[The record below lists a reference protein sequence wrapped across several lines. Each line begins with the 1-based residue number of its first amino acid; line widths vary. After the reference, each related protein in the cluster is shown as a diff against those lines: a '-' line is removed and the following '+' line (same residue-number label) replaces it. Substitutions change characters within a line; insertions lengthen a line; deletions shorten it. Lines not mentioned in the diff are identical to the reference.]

1 MASTVFSETLQSI
14 TTTKLTELSKK
25 RSIFEEH
32 KASLLLT
39 TQNESNQKQRL
50 GVLVDGVKKCFAVKT
65 APRKRGDRR
74 GGAGRIVDGT
84 NDPKLEVMLKNLER
98 FLDQAKYDPSISPK
112 LLQDWEDSLLKRLNV
127 QSLKYQYATLYGEL
141 VTEWLGAEK
150 ASSLPDNISETS
162 DGFEKVKP
170 AERDESRIA
179 WEKLVF
185 EPFETDQMAVSEYLR
200 ALFGETSD
208 NKQGFKALQ
217 KLHKEVEAF
226 EATLSS
232 PNQFDETV
240 LRWTIN
246 GLIASVLLSDE
257 KRGALKD
264 FLGSPVILAEIADV
278 LNMRIADISEWS
290 WDDEVL
296 IEQRRQVTGS
306 YRIYIDEELLQAIF
320 LQYVGVKWCIFFKE
334 AFVNFSNFDGAWT
347 SLRPE
352 IPLEDRKRREYFLG
366 TQQKKFSVQAKRQS
380 VYKSIFFMSQL
391 QDTTFEENNA
401 LDGEEEANYEHAAK
415 RQRSSPSG
423 VPQSMGNVPPIQQM
437 QQQQMM
443 AQQQAVAQQQQ
454 QGLNRAN
461 QDYQMQ
467 LMILEQQ
474 NKRRLHM
481 ARQEQL
487 PMMQQGQAPGPV
499 YMSSMHPGT
508 GPHRNH
514 QSDEYDVDLSNRPS
528 TPMATKQFLLH
539 LLSTEVLL
547 NTRLHGDFTCSR
559 SEFQSFSPS
568 LPHSTITTVLSFF
581 GLSDRW
587 LGFFRKFLE
596 APLKFA
602 ADDSSVAPRP
612 RKRGV
617 PGSHALS
624 TICGEAI
631 LFCLDYAVNQ
641 NTNGAQLYRMHD
653 DFWIWS
659 SSHETVVK
667 GWAAITTFSDTMGVT
682 LNRAKTGT
690 VRITKE
696 PKPFNIDPSLPVG
709 EIRWGFLVMDPS
721 SGRFVIDQDMVDAH
735 ILELQRQLAEK
746 NKSVF
751 SWIQAWN
758 TYAGTFFKSNFGTAA
773 NCFGQ
778 EHVDMMLS
786 TMTRIQ
792 KRIFSDS
799 NVVEYLKD
807 TLRER
812 FGIADIPDGFLYF
825 PTSLGGLELQ
835 NPFIGLVQV
844 RNAVFEQ
851 PASVFDDFFE
861 AEASAY
867 RRAKTLFHNGSVT
880 RNGTLEPTFR
890 PVDSR
895 KFMSMEEY
903 TRYREEYYCGY
914 EGNLLSVY
922 NDLLQKP
929 GPDDVDISADEE
941 TVLDGLSGINEQDEG
956 YMKWV
961 ALLYGPDM
969 VERFG
974 GLKIVEKGL
983 LPMGMVTLFR
993 SGRVKWQG

>member
-25 RSIFEEH
+25 RSIFEES
-32 KASLLLT
+32 KSSLLVA
-39 TQNESNQKQRL
+39 TQGQSDQKERL
-50 GVLVDGVKKCFAVKT
+50 KTLVAGVRKCFALKA
-65 APRKRGDRR
+65 APRDRGDRQ
-74 GGAGRIVDGT
+74 GSTVQIVHT
-84 NDPKLEVMLKNLER
+84 ANDPKLEVLLKNLER
-98 FLDQAKYDPSISPK
+98 FLDQAKYDPTISSK
-112 LLQDWEDSLLKRLNV
+112 LLQNWEDSLLKRLNV
-127 QSLKYQYATLYGEL
+127 QSLKYQYASLYGEL
-141 VTEWLGAEK
+141 VTEWLRAER
-150 ASSLPDNISETS
+150 SSIPDNISETS
-162 DGFEKVKP
+162 EGFEKIKP
-170 AERDESRIA
+170 AQRDESRTA

-185 EPFETDQMAVSEYLR
+185 EPFETDQMAILEYLR

-226 EATLSS
+226 EASLAS
-232 PNQFDETV
+232 PNQFNETV
-240 LRWTIN
+240 LRWVIG
-246 GLIASVLLSDE
+246 GLVSSVLLNDE

-296 IEQRRQVTGS
+296 MKQRRQVTGT

-334 AFVNFSNFDGAWT
+334 ALVNFSNFDGAWT
-347 SLRPE
+347 SLRPHV
-352 IPLEDRKRREYFLG
+352 PLEDRKRREYFMG
-366 TQQKKFSVQAKRQS
+366 AQWKKCSVQAKRQS

-391 QDTTFEENNA
+391 QDGTYEENTA
-401 LDGEEEANYEHAAK
+401 LDGEEEANYEPAAK
-415 RQRSSPSG
+415 RQRSSGQPMMQ
-423 VPQSMGNVPPIQQM
+423 PQMQQM

-443 AQQQAVAQQQQ
+443 AQQQAQHQQQAQ
-454 QGLNRAN
+454 THAL
-461 QDYQMQ
+461 QDHQMQ
-467 LMILEQQ
+467 LMLLEQQ
-474 NKRRLHM
+474 NKRRLMM
-481 ARQEQL
+481 ARQEQDS
-487 PMMQQGQAPGPV
+487 MMPAQTYNPASRNSRHGQPE
-499 YMSSMHPGT
+499 T

-514 QSDEYDVDLSNRPS
+514 NSDEYDVDLVNRPKS
-528 TPMATKQFLLH
+528 PIATKQFLLH
-539 LLSTEVLL
+539 LLSTEVLV
-547 NTRLHGDFTCSR
+547 NTRLNGDFTCSR

-568 LPHSTITTVLSFF
+568 LPHSTITSVLGFF
-581 GLSDRW
+581 GLSDKW

-602 ADDSSVAPRP
+602 DDDSDVAPRP

-641 NTNGAQLYRMHD
+641 STNGAQLFRMHD

-667 GWAAITTFSDTMGVT
+667 GWACINIFAEVMGVT
-682 LNRAKTGT
+682 LNHGKTGT
-690 VRITKE
+690 VRIKKDTE
-696 PKPFNIDPSLPVG
+696 TSLIDPSLPVG

-721 SGRFVIDQDMVDAH
+721 SGRFVIDQDMVDTH
-735 ILELQRQLAEK
+735 ILELERQLAEK
-746 NKSVF
+746 DKSVF
-751 SWIQAWN
+751 SWIQTWN

-786 TMTRIQ
+786 TMARIQ
-792 KRIFSDS
+792 KRIFRDS
-799 NVVEYLKD
+799 NVVEYLKN
-807 TLRER
+807 TLNER
-812 FGIADIPDGFLYF
+812 FSIDDIPDGFLYF

-835 NPFIGLVQV
+835 NPFVGLVQV
-844 RNAVFEQ
+844 RNAVFEH
-851 PASVFDDFFE
+851 PASVIDDFFE
-861 AEASAY
+861 AEAGAY
-867 RRAKTLFHNGSVT
+867 RRAKATFENGKVH
-880 RNGTLEPTFR
+880 RQGILDPNFR
-890 PVDSR
+890 PADGQT
-895 KFMSMEEY
+895 FMSMEEY
-903 TRYREEYYCGY
+903 IRYREEYYSSY
-914 EGNLLSVY
+914 EGNLLSAY
-922 NDLLQKP
+922 TDLLQKP
-929 GPDDVDISADEE
+929 EPQNIDISDDE
-941 TVLDGLSGINEQDEG
+941 TSLLDKLSGIGEQDED

-969 VERFG
+969 VDRFG

>member
-32 KASLLLT
+32 KASLLLSA
-39 TQNESNQKQRL
+39 QSEADQKKRL
-50 GVLVDGVKKCFAVKT
+50 AVLVDGVKKCFAIKI

-74 GGAGRIVDGT
+74 GGARRIAYGST
-84 NDPKLEVMLKNLER
+84 SDPKLEVLLKNLER
-98 FLDQAKYDPSISPK
+98 FLDQAKYDPSISSK
-112 LLQDWEDSLLKRLNV
+112 LLQDWEDALVKKLNV

-162 DGFEKVKP
+162 EGFEKLKP
-170 AERDESRIA
+170 AARDESRIG

-185 EPFETDQMAVSEYLR
+185 EPFETDQMAIAEYLR
-200 ALFGETSD
+200 ALFGETGD
-208 NKQGFKALQ
+208 NKQGFKALKQ
-217 KLHKEVEAF
+217 LHKEVEAF
-226 EATLSS
+226 EATLSA

-240 LRWTIN
+240 LRWTIS

-264 FLGSPVILAEIADV
+264 FLNSPVILAEIADV

-347 SLRPE
+347 SLRPP

-366 TQQKKFSVQAKRQS
+366 AQMKKCSVQAKRQS

-391 QDTTFEENNA
+391 QDSTYEENCA
-401 LDGEEEANYEHAAK
+401 QEGEEEANYEHAAK
-415 RQRSSPSG
+415 RQKSSAAS
-423 VPQSMGNVPPIQQM
+423 VPQMQKMQQIQMQQQQQAQAVVQQQM
-437 QQQQMM
+437 QQQQG
-443 AQQQAVAQQQQ
+443 QSR
-454 QGLNRAN
+454 GG

-467 LMILEQQ
+467 LMVLEQQ
-474 NKRRLHM
+474 NKKRLKM
-481 ARQEQL
+481 ARQEQDS
-487 PMMQQGQAPGPV
+487 MAMQQPHGFNMIPYNGVPH
-499 YMSSMHPGT
+499 S

-514 QSDEYDVDLSNRPS
+514 RSDEYDIDTTNRPN

-539 LLSTEVLL
+539 LLSTEVLV

-568 LPHSTITTVLSFF
+568 LPHSTITSVLSFF
-581 GLSDRW
+581 GLSDKW

-602 ADDSSVAPRP
+602 ADDADVAPRP

-641 NTNGAQLYRMHD
+641 HTNGAQLYRMHD

-667 GWAAITTFSDTMGVT
+667 GWDAITSFADTMGVT
-682 LNRAKTGT
+682 LNRGKTGT

-696 PKPFNIDPSLPVG
+696 QKPFDIDPSLPVG
-709 EIRWGFLVMDPS
+709 EIRWGFLVMDPA
-721 SGRFVIDQDMVDAH
+721 SGRFVIDQDMVDTH

-746 NKSVF
+746 DKSVF

-773 NCFGQ
+773 NCFGR

-792 KRIFSDS
+792 RQIFSDS
-799 NVVEYLKD
+799 NVVEYLKK
-807 TLRER
+807 TLHER

-844 RNAVFEQ
+844 RNALFEQ

-867 RRAKTLFHNGSVT
+867 RRAKAAFHNGQVN
-880 RNGTLEPTFR
+880 RNGTIEPTYR
-890 PVDSR
+890 PADCR
-895 KFMSMEEY
+895 TFMSMEEY
-903 TRYREEYYCGY
+903 QRHREEFYTGY
-914 EGNLLSVY
+914 EGDLLSVY
-922 NDLLQKP
+922 QDLLQKP
-929 GPDDVDISADEE
+929 GPEDVDVSEEEENMLDWLSAIDKQD
-941 TVLDGLSGINEQDEG
+941 DGYL
-956 YMKWV
+956 KWV

-969 VERFG
+969 MERFG